1 MSIHKGDPVIM
12 PTYPI
17 TNSDAAKEE
26 GKIGT
31 GDEDTNMK
39 QALKSTIQGYWK
51 AFSTSSVTS
60 HDEINQYI
68 SDKEDKD
75 LYSGFNKTMKLATDD
90 PNTDITYKVYTS
102 TNADEWKVDVTVK
115 WADNTSSDSKKAAI
129 YTGRYIMTIK
139 KIGEDKYVVTRAAPY
154 LYV

>member
-1 MSIHKGDPVIM
+1 
-12 PTYPI
+12 
-17 TNSDAAKEE
+17 
-26 GKIGT
+26 
-31 GDEDTNMK
+31 MK

-51 AFSTSSVTS
+51 AFATSSVNS

-68 SDKEDKD
+68 ADKEDKD

-90 PNTDITYKVYTS
+90 PSTDITYKVFTS
-102 TNADEWKVDVTVK
+102 TVEDEWKVDVTVK

-139 KIGEDKYVVTRAAPY
+139 KIGTDKYVVTRAAPY